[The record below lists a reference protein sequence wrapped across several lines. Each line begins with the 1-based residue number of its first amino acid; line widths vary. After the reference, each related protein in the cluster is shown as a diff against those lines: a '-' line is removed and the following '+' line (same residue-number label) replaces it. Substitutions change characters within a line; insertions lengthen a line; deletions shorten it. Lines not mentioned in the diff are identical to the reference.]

1 LAKTASRGRATA
13 SAVAQ
18 SLGTLWR
25 VLRSNP
31 LTFFGFL
38 LVSVICVVALII
50 AVTPHL
56 VLNYGGIHW
65 NIGGP
70 LLHVFVPYG
79 SQQETG
85 AFSQGPSWQHPFGT
99 DANSYDIYS
108 NTMLALPLDLAIGFA
123 IAGAALIG
131 GGALGLIA
139 GFYDTPGTVSGAVS
153 VTIMR
158 VTDVFLSFPSLILA
172 LAITRAIG
180 LGVLPV
186 VLAIGLTWWP
196 FYVRLVRGEVL
207 AVKHLPY
214 VTAARA
220 AGVREGRILLRHVV
234 RNLLEPIIVYFTL
247 DIGTVLVTYSTIGF
261 IGVASKYPG
270 PQPEWGAM
278 LAFYQNAGSINTY
291 PWEVLAPGLAI
302 FVTVLAFSLL
312 GDGLRDILDPR
323 TRRAFV
329 RGTVSHDPPP
339 EASSTAASGPDAPTV
354 AEGPLEPRAVT

>member
-1 LAKTASRGRATA
+1 MAGIPLRRSMAIRS
-13 SAVAQ
+13 
-18 SLGTLWR
+18 SLGTFWR
-25 VLRSNP
+25 VLRANP
-31 LTFFGFL
+31 LSFFGFL
-38 LVSVICVVALII
+38 LVAFICLVAVVIVVA
-50 AVTPHL
+50 PHL
-56 VLNYGGIHW
+56 L
-65 NIGGP
+65 
-70 LLHVFVPYG
+70 VPYG
-79 SQQETG
+79 PQQETG
-85 AFSQGPSWQHPFGT
+85 AFSQSPSWKHPFGT
-99 DANSYDIYS
+99 DANSFDIYS
-108 NTMLALPLDLAIGFA
+108 NTMLALPLDLGIGVV
-123 IAGAALIG
+123 IAGAALLA

-139 GFYDTPGTVSGAVS
+139 GFYDRPGTVGAAASVS
-153 VTIMR
+153 IMR
-158 VTDVFLSFPSLILA
+158 ITDIFLSFPSLILA
-172 LAITRAIG
+172 LAITRALG
-180 LGVLPV
+180 VGVLPTV
-186 VLAIGLTWWP
+186 FAIGLTWWP

-278 LAFYQNAGSINTY
+278 LAFYQSSGSINAY

-339 EASSTAASGPDAPTV
+339 ERAGAAPGSESVPLTASGAVDA
-354 AEGPLEPRAVT
+354 GAVP

>member
-1 LAKTASRGRATA
+1 MAKSTTPRRLS
-13 SAVAQ
+13 SVVQ

-31 LTFFGFL
+31 LTFFGFV
-38 LVSVICVVALII
+38 LVAFISLVALII

-56 VLNYGGIHW
+56 ILNFQGIHW

-79 SQQETG
+79 AQQETG
-85 AFSQGPSWQHPFGT
+85 AFSQPPSWQHPFGT
-99 DANSYDIYS
+99 DANSFDIYS
-108 NTMLALPLDLAIGFA
+108 NTMLALPLDLAIGFV
-123 IAGAALIG
+123 IAGAALLG

-158 VTDVFLSFPSLILA
+158 ITDIFLSFPSLILA

-186 VLAIGLTWWP
+186 VFAIGLTWWP

-278 LAFYQNAGSINTY
+278 LAFYQSAGSINTY

-329 RGTVSHDPPP
+329 RGTVSHDPPV
-339 EASSTAASGPDAPTV
+339 EKEGAVSTGVLGAPIAAVPVDPGSGP
-354 AEGPLEPRAVT
+354 